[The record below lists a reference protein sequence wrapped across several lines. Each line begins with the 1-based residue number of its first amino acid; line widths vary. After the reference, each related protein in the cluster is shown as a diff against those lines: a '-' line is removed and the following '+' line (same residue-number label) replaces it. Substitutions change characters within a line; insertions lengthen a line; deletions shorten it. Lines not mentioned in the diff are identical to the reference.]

1 MADALIKRLKPI
13 DNAGLRNQ
21 IEEQVR
27 NAIVDGLLK
36 PGDHL
41 IESAIAEQ
49 LQLSRAPVREAL
61 SALERD
67 GIIVY
72 YPRRGYFVIE
82 FTQKDIEEVYS
93 LRLLMEIG
101 ALRLAFPTFSN
112 ADIQQMQEIVDTL
125 GEVGEKW
132 EHSRIANLDLSFH
145 EIICKAAD
153 HSRLYAVWDRM
164 RMQTWMLMG
173 MTTHTH
179 YDRPQNHR
187 QFHQQILDAILDKD
201 LPTAEKL
208 LSDHIVDAQQRALRQ
223 MERMASENAHPR
235 KGDSQPQKL
244 VR

>member
-1 MADALIKRLKPI
+1 MADGLIKRLKPI
-13 DNAGLRNQ
+13 DNSGLRNQ

-27 NAIVDGLLK
+27 TAIVDGYLK

-72 YPRRGYFVIE
+72 FPRRGYFVVE
-82 FTQKDIEEVYS
+82 FTQKDIEEIYS

-101 ALRLAFPTFSN
+101 ALRMALPRLTES
-112 ADIQQMQEIVDTL
+112 DIRHMQQIVDTL
-125 GEVGEKW
+125 GQVEEKW
-132 EHSRIANLDLSFH
+132 EQSRIANLDLSFH
-145 EIICKAAD
+145 EIICKAAN
-153 HSRLYAVWDRM
+153 HSRLYEVWDRM

-173 MTTHTH
+173 MTTRTH

-201 LPTAEKL
+201 LVRAETL
-208 LSDHIVDAQQRALRQ
+208 LSDHIIDAQQRALRQ
-223 MERMASENAHPR
+223 MDVMSSALKQRTEEP
-235 KGDSQPQKL
+235 QP
-244 VR
+244 

>member
-1 MADALIKRLKPI
+1 MADDLIKRLKPI
-13 DNAGLRNQ
+13 DNSGLRNQ

-72 YPRRGYFVIE
+72 YPRRGYFVME

-101 ALRLAFPTFSN
+101 ALRLAMPRLTDEDF
-112 ADIQQMQEIVDTL
+112 QRMQDIVDTL

-145 EIICKAAD
+145 EIICRAAD
-153 HSRLYAVWDRM
+153 HGRLYNVWDRM

-173 MTTHTH
+173 MTTRTH
-179 YDRPQNHR
+179 NDRPQNHR
-187 QFHQQILDAILDKD
+187 QFHQPILDAIRDKD

-208 LSDHIVDAQQRALRQ
+208 LSEHIIDAQKRALKQ
-223 MERMASENAHPR
+223 MELMSTEW
-235 KGDSQPQKL
+235 QQTQKAL
-244 VR
+244 P

>member
-1 MADALIKRLKPI
+1 MADGLIKRLKPI
-13 DNAGLRNQ
+13 DNSGLRNQ

-27 NAIVDGLLK
+27 TAIVDGFLK

-82 FTQKDIEEVYS
+82 FTQKDIEEIYS
-93 LRLLMEIG
+93 LRLLLETG
-101 ALRLAFPTFSN
+101 ALRHAIHHLSD
-112 ADIQQMQEIVDTL
+112 ADIQRMQEIVDTL
-125 GEVGEKW
+125 GQIEEKW
-132 EHSRIANLDLSFH
+132 EQSRIANLDLSFH
-145 EIICKAAD
+145 ELICKAAD
-153 HSRLYAVWDRM
+153 NSRLYSVWDRM

-173 MTTHTH
+173 VTTRTH
-179 YDRPQNHR
+179 YDRPQNHK

-201 LPTAEKL
+201 LARAEVL

-223 MERMASENAHPR
+223 MDVLSVEWKKQKENSLR
-235 KGDSQPQKL
+235 
-244 VR
+244 